1 MKLISNLP
9 GLASTPVLRGPAA
22 IILLAAGL
30 LSAASAPVQAGVF
43 SVTPVRIYMTPRDRA
58 VAVTITNEGD
68 TEVVLQA
75 DLNAWSQKPD
85 GTDEQVPTEDLIL
98 SPPIIKLAP
107 NARQVVRLA
116 LLKPADASRQLIYR
130 MVMREVPEAVAN
142 RDKTI
147 QVPIALALSMP
158 VFITPPPAKRDVT
171 CQAAP
176 GTGTAVNVT
185 CTNTGTAYAQVREVL
200 VKRGTQTLARF
211 EGGTYILPGA
221 RQVMS
226 AKGEQTIA
234 PGAAQL
240 AVSFDDGK
248 SQAFEVTLP

>member
-1 MKLISNLP
+1 MKLFPNMFS
-9 GLASTPVLRGPAA
+9 LASATVLRGSSA
-22 IILLAAGL
+22 IILLATGI
-30 LSAASAPVQAGVF
+30 LSGAPAQAGVF

-68 TEVVLQA
+68 AEVVLQA
-75 DLNAWSQKPD
+75 DLNAWSQRPD

-130 MVMREVPEAVAN
+130 MIMREVPEAVAS

-158 VFITPPPAKRDVT
+158 VFITPPPAKREVS
-171 CQAAP
+171 CQASP
-176 GTGTAVNVT
+176 GTAQALNVA
-185 CTNTGTAYAQVREVL
+185 CSNSGTAYAQVREIL
-200 VKRGTQTLARF
+200 VKRGAQLLARF

-226 AKGEQTIA
+226 AKGEQA
-234 PGAAQL
+234 LSPGAAQL
-240 AVSFDDGK
+240 NVSFDDGK
-248 SQAFEVTLP
+248 SQAFDVTLP